1 MKRALLALS
10 ILAGGV
16 VPMSSQA
23 PVNRDFNGTWK
34 LQTDG
39 PGQVYSIQHDE
50 SSIRIVLRIDDSR
63 YPTGKRTFEVTG
75 TIDGKAR
82 HMKALGRDC
91 TFTAQWFGESLIWE
105 VRRETEQGVLDYRR
119 IMTLSGPDSIHAV
132 QTRLA
137 PAPEMS
143 VDETWKRVSGAK
155 V

>member
-1 MKRALLALS
+1 MRNVIALFALLL
-10 ILAGGV
+10 GGTIRA
-16 VPMSSQA
+16 SSQPA
-23 PVNRDFNGTWK
+23 VRADFNGTWK